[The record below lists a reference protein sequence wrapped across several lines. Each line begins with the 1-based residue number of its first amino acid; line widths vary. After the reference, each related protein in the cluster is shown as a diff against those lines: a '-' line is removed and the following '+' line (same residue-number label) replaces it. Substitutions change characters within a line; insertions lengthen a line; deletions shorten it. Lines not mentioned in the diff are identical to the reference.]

1 VLSQVTIEDAVF
13 MRFCWVAQR
22 SLIVPMFDLK
32 ARSFGCGWGRDNNNF
47 CDSVGTSSL
56 NKMHFR
62 PTFFPE
68 KTRKKVGRKLM
79 CLLRLQ

>member
-1 VLSQVTIEDAVF
+1 VLSQVTIEDAIF
-13 MRFCWVAQR
+13 MRFCCVAQR
-22 SLIVPMFDLK
+22 SLIVPMFYLK
-32 ARSFGCGWGRDNNNF
+32 ACSFGRGWGRDNNRF

-62 PTFFPE
+62 PTFYPE